1 MLIHSTS
8 VKRILIKCGIRGK
21 EIMHLT
27 VTLLKPRQKIL
38 GPTNSLLRKD
48 MPAYSKFHKSRK
60 PFPKVKRKE
69 N

>member
-1 MLIHSTS
+1 
-8 VKRILIKCGIRGK
+8 
-21 EIMHLT
+21 MHLT

>member
-1 MLIHSTS
+1 MKRS
-8 VKRILIKCGIRGK
+8 VRGK

-27 VTLLKPRQKIL
+27 VTLLTPRQKIL

-48 MPAYSKFHKSRK
+48 LPAFNKFHRERK